1 MPILDAPPP
10 RLPTQPLATGR
21 LPQRGGRPQRL
32 RRSLGACAL
41 VLCVMLPAAFAAADA
56 LVNVEVRSAAGQ
68 PVDGVVVLQARG
80 GEARY
85 QCTTSSGNCHID
97 DVPGGQYTATFTP
110 TGGAAQAPR
119 SVMIPPAGT
128 VSLRVAA
135 R

>member
-1 MPILDAPPP
+1 
-10 RLPTQPLATGR
+10 
-21 LPQRGGRPQRL
+21 
-32 RRSLGACAL
+32 
-41 VLCVMLPAAFAAADA
+41 
-56 LVNVEVRSAAGQ
+56 VEVRSEAGQ

-80 GEARY
+80 DAGGTY
-85 QCTTSSGNCHID
+85 QCTTSNGNCRISS
-97 DVPGGQYTATFTP
+97 VPGGQYTATFTP